1 MFNDFVESLR
11 ATPTPTWIVEQ
22 PAVSQLSRAN
32 AVPHRSHDGPY
43 SADGRTIRHR
53 HYSY

>member
-32 AVPHRSHDGPY
+32 AVPCLTVAMTVHIVQMDEQ
-43 SADGRTIRHR
+43 
-53 HYSY
+53 